1 MKPQP
6 ELSTQE
12 VLAGLVERVTY
23 HNAENGFC
31 VLRAKARGHRDVVTV
46 VGEIPNHID
55 LSAEDRAQSTTRPNE
70 EMWEQQ
76 VRNLISHRTTAGNII
91 CEGYAEYTGNAIRIT
106 DAGRQY
112 LRRI

>member
-1 MKPQP
+1 MARVT
-6 ELSTQE
+6 EGE
-12 VLAGLVERVTY
+12 VGDAVLAICATTATGECSIADL
-23 HNAENGFC
+23 
-31 VLRAKARGHRDVVTV
+31 KA
-46 VGEIPNHID
+46 EIPNHID